1 MRSIFLALALS
12 ACAHSAPGAKEPI
25 NIAAVRHEIDDAI
38 DAKEND
44 RQIHSM
50 GAVRATSAVVYTT
63 ADAGGAQS
71 EETWTKV
78 DGTWR
83 LQTRTALK

>member
-1 MRSIFLALALS
+1 MRSIVLALVLS

-50 GAVRATSAVVYTT
+50 GAVRAQSAVVFTT
-63 ADAGGAQS
+63 ADDGTQS
-71 EETWTKV
+71 EETWTRV
-78 DGTWR
+78 NGGWQ